1 MDSNCE
7 RVRRSRLAL
16 GRQTRTTQTQGAR
29 TWNAWGPADKGVL
42 PFNPQLATTAEF
54 SGLLPGRSR
63 DSISQRTKI
72 MHAGFR
78 HYMNGFMAELAAS
91 AAVAPAGAS
100 AETIKE

>member
-1 MDSNCE
+1 
-7 RVRRSRLAL
+7 
-16 GRQTRTTQTQGAR
+16 
-29 TWNAWGPADKGVL
+29 
-42 PFNPQLATTAEF
+42 
-54 SGLLPGRSR
+54 
-63 DSISQRTKI
+63 